1 MVKNLFPLNQPLEP
15 TTICPTWEQ
24 RGWLR
29 IYNHFCNNFLNNFY
43 VLHLMKK
50 FSFLMYLQFP
60 GVIELPLHRLPF
72 SLIEGTKNIFLVEL
86 SSFWYSLFLSQ
97 ISMDFC
103 VGFSFISFTFFCSKL
118 TFLLLLMY
126 SRSLSFHTQMSVD
139 AKINRKA
146 FLFHWEF
153 DYIQQ
158 NKKWS
163 WPTSI

>member
-60 GVIELPLHRLPF
+60 GVIELPLQRLPF
-72 SLIEGTKNIFLVEL
+72 SLIEGTKNIYLTSRAYLQMLSFSLANLYGFLC
-86 SSFWYSLFLSQ
+86 SF
-97 ISMDFC
+97 
-103 VGFSFISFTFFCSKL
+103 
-118 TFLLLLMY
+118 FLLSLLHFFAPNW
-126 SRSLSFHTQMSVD
+126 LSCYCWCTLGLFVFTQNVCW
-139 AKINRKA
+139 RK
-146 FLFHWEF
+146 
-153 DYIQQ
+153 
-158 NKKWS
+158 NK
-163 WPTSI
+163 

>member
-15 TTICPTWEQ
+15 TTICPTWER

-29 IYNHFCNNFLNNFY
+29 IYNHFCNNFLNNSY

-60 GVIELPLHRLPF
+60 GVIELPLQRLPF
-72 SLIEGTKNIFLVEL
+72 SLIEGTKNIFLVGL
-86 SSFWYSLFLSQ
+86 SFIYSLFLSQ

-103 VGFSFISFTFFCSKL
+103 VVFFSFISFTFFCSKL

-126 SRSLSFHTQMSVD
+126 FRSLRFHTKCLLTQ
-139 AKINRKA
+139 K
-146 FLFHWEF
+146 
-153 DYIQQ
+153 
-158 NKKWS
+158 
-163 WPTSI
+163 